1 MNTRRKL
8 VYVAAATVAAGSMM
22 AFPQSKKIVAPP
34 GTVVAGIPFSP
45 GVRAGDLLHVAGLM
59 GTDAAGNIVA
69 GGIDAQAK
77 KALENVGAVLK
88 AEGMDYK
95 DVVLVNV
102 YLADARDFDAMNKVY
117 REVFANNPPVR
128 ATTQADLMLRDG
140 VIEIS
145 AIAARP
151 NLPRKYLNPQGWSTN
166 PLPYSKGI
174 AVGDYIFIAGLVSQ
188 NPQSG
193 AAVEGDAKVQ
203 TKQIL
208 DNMKTL
214 VESGGFK
221 MSDLVWSR
229 VWLTDPRDFQMM
241 NDVYRTYF
249 PETPPTRATTRA
261 GLTTPVYKVEIM
273 TWGMK
278 GEKQR
283 LGTAAGTT
291 PLSQAIKVGNYIFV
305 SGLTGGGAQVRGDIK
320 GQASMILTSIQTLLK
335 SGGVDF
341 PNVVEAQVWIT
352 DSRNFAAMNEAY
364 TSVIK
369 DQFPARVTVG
379 AQLMSADNLVE
390 MAMIAVK

>member
-1 MNTRRKL
+1 MRKRKL
-8 VYVAAATVAAGSMM
+8 VYAAAAAMAAGSMM
-22 AFPQSKKIVAPP
+22 AFPQARKIVAPP
-34 GTVVAGIPFSP
+34 GTIVAGIPYSP

-59 GTDAAGNIVA
+59 GTDTGGAVVS
-69 GGIDAQAK
+69 GGIEAQTR
-77 KALENVGAVLK
+77 KALQNIGLVLK
-88 AEGMDYK
+88 ADGLDYK

-117 REVFANNPPVR
+117 REIFSSNPPVR

-140 VIEIS
+140 LVEIS
-145 AIAARP
+145 AIAARSD
-151 NLPRKYLNPQGWSTN
+151 LPRRYLNPQGWSTN

-174 AVGDYIFIAGLVSQ
+174 AVGDYIFVAGLVAQ

-208 DNMKTL
+208 DNMKAL
-214 VESGGFK
+214 VEYGGFK

-229 VWLTDPRDFQMM
+229 VWLTDPRDFQQM

-261 GLTTPVYKVEIM
+261 GLTAPVYKVEIM
-273 TWGMK
+273 TWGLK

-283 LGTAAGTT
+283 LGNTGGAT
-291 PLSQAIKVGNYIFV
+291 PLSQAIKVGNYVFV
-305 SGLTGGGAQVRGDIK
+305 SGLTGGGTQVRGDIK
-320 GQASMILTSIQTLLK
+320 AQAGMIMNNLQTLLK
-335 SGGVDF
+335 AGGVDF

-352 DSRNFAAMNEAY
+352 DSRNFAAMNEVY
-364 TSVIK
+364 TSIIK
-369 DQFPARVTVG
+369 DQYPARATVG

-390 MAMIAVK
+390 IAMIAVK